1 MPKRNT
7 SITDFLL
14 CMMCVCVHSGVCELG
29 GHVPAIAHVWKPEKD
44 LSCQL
49 YFGPS
54 PLFFHCA
61 HQLACVWRFLCLSLP
76 SMVLEDAAIADSST
90 SRYMIWILRI
100 WIQDLHGKALLPPE
114 PSPQKSPLMTTFPL
128 IQATMYVGRLHME
141 SIKVSYSWG
150 TASFLICEHEHN
162 WPRVVILEYTSNFSV
177 QSWLYGKG
185 FVLASF

>member
-29 GHVPAIAHVWKPEKD
+29 GHVPAIAHVWKSEKD

-61 HQLACVWRFLCLSLP
+61 HQLACVWRFLCLSFP
-76 SMVLEDAAIADSST
+76 SMVLEDAIADSST
-90 SRYMIWILRI
+90 SCYMSST
-100 WIQDLHGKALLPPE
+100 DLNSGPTWQSTFTPGSISTEKPPYYYF
-114 PSPQKSPLMTTFPL
+114 SPHIGNNVCRKTL
-128 IQATMYVGRLHME
+128 
-141 SIKVSYSWG
+141 
-150 TASFLICEHEHN
+150 
-162 WPRVVILEYTSNFSV
+162 
-177 QSWLYGKG
+177 
-185 FVLASF
+185 

>member
-14 CMMCVCVHSGVCELG
+14 CMMYVCVHSGVCELG

-54 PLFFHCA
+54 PLFFHSA
-61 HQLACVWRFLCLSLP
+61 HQLACVCRFLCLSLL

-90 SRYMIWILRI
+90 SCYMSPT
-100 WIQDLHGKALLPPE
+100 DLNSGPTRQSTFTPGAISTEEPPYDYF
-114 PSPQKSPLMTTFPL
+114 SPHTGNNVCRKTT
-128 IQATMYVGRLHME
+128 YGVY
-141 SIKVSYSWG
+141 K
-150 TASFLICEHEHN
+150 SFLLLRYSLFPH
-162 WPRVVILEYTSNFSV
+162 L
-177 QSWLYGKG
+177 
-185 FVLASF
+185 